1 VSRVFSGRA
10 AAARPAL
17 ISGRVGAVWAPAGR
31 PRAVFDLTLHTDKIV
46 TIDMLSDPRLLRD
59 LAITLL

>member
-1 VSRVFSGRA
+1 MSRVFSGRA

-17 ISGRVGAVWAPAGR
+17 INGRVGAVWAPGGR
-31 PRAVFDLTLHTDKIV
+31 PRAAFDLTLHTDKIV
-46 TIDMLSDPRLLRD
+46 TIEMLSDPALLRD